1 MELAQE
7 INITE
12 RQIDKHHKRI
22 FDMEAS
28 NTYVLGISIDLKNW
42 TKYTIQVYF
51 LQIKTNHWFPFFHKF
66 YKKLLNP

>member
-28 NTYVLGISIDLKNW
+28 NTYVLGISIDLKN
-42 TKYTIQVYF
+42 
-51 LQIKTNHWFPFFHKF
+51 
-66 YKKLLNP
+66 